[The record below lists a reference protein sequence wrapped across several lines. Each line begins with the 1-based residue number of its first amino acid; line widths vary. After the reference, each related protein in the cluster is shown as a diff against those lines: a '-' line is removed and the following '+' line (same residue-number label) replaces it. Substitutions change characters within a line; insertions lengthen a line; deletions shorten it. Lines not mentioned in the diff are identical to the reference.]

1 MWKDFKE
8 FAMKGN
14 VVDLAVG
21 IIIGAAF
28 NSIVNSL
35 VEDIIMPPI
44 GLLLQG
50 VDFTNLFIDLSGEG
64 YGTLAAAREAG
75 AATINYGIF
84 INNVLNFLI
93 IALVV
98 YLLVTWVNRVRR
110 GEEEAPA
117 EPTTKE
123 CPVCFTV
130 IPIKAHR
137 CPNCTSEL
145 VEAPAA

>member
-14 VVDLAVG
+14 VIDLAVG

-64 YGTLAAAREAG
+64 YETLAAAREAG

-93 IALVV
+93 IAFVV

-145 VEAPAA
+145 VEEPAA